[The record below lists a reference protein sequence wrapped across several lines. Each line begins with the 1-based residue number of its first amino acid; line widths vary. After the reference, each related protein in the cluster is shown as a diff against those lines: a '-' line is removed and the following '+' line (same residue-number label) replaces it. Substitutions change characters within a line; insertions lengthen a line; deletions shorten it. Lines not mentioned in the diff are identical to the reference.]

1 MKLSCKTCFIKES
14 FKYFAVSFFA
24 VKLVC
29 NFLPSCA
36 NVSDSFFGLCSKV
49 DNYNYLQY
57 PEPTPLLVKVVLMIE
72 DVVGI
77 DQEAQVINLRLKLG
91 LIWNDTRIGLAYSNL
106 NKPKSYYKVQSSEF
120 KYIWKPDVQF
130 LNSVSTSLWNNENN
144 KLFEESLEEFSWI
157 QSYTVSISCG
167 MDFST
172 YPFDDHDCYLKLWHI
187 GGISE
192 FVLLDEPDI
201 LINKE
206 EVIWQRSSF
215 NISFEPIGSS
225 IKTIQSSKVNFTESY
240 SLATIKMSLKRKYQE
255 RRTVFIEFIFPSFT
269 YSILA
274 LISYFICVE
283 SVPGRMGLLV
293 TLYLIAIN
301 TYVST
306 SQGIAGNNVLMDTWF
321 VGCLVPIIFAILEY
335 GALLAIIKFKKG
347 YISGKFVDSKIIDK
361 IAFIVSLICIT
372 IFAILFFFPI
382 NV

>member
-1 MKLSCKTCFIKES
+1 MLHLAKFQILCCIFLCSEAS
-14 FKYFAVSFFA
+14 LQS
-24 VKLVC
+24 
-29 NFLPSCA
+29 LPSCA
-36 NVSDSFFGLCSKV
+36 NVSDSFLGLCSKV
-49 DNYNYLQY
+49 DNYSHLEY
-57 PEPTPLLVKVVLMIE
+57 PEPTPILVKVVLMIE
-72 DVVGI
+72 DVIGI

-91 LIWNDTRIGLAYSNL
+91 LTWNDTRIALAYSNL
-106 NKPKSYYKVQSSEF
+106 NKPKYYYKVQHNEF
-120 KYIWKPDVQF
+120 KKIWKPDIQF

-144 KLFEESLEEFSWI
+144 KIFEESLEEVSWM

-172 YPFDDHDCYLKLWHI
+172 YPFDDHECYLKLWHI

-192 FVLLDEPDI
+192 FVLLDKPEIVID
-201 LINKE
+201 NE

-215 NISFEPIGSS
+215 DISFESIESS
-225 IKTIQSSKVNFTESY
+225 IKTIQSSKISFTESY
-240 SLATIKMSLKRKYQE
+240 SLATIKMNLKRKYQE
-255 RRTVFIEFIFPSFT
+255 RRTVLIEFIFPSFT

-306 SQGIAGNNVLMDTWF
+306 SQGITGNNILMDTWF
-321 VGCLVPIIFAILEY
+321 VGCIVPIIFAILEY

-347 YISGKFVDSKIIDK
+347 YISGKFVDSRVIDK
-361 IAFIVSLICIT
+361 ISFAVSFIYIT
-372 IFAILFFFPI
+372 IFVILFFLPI
-382 NV
+382 YV

>member
-1 MKLSCKTCFIKES
+1 MLHLAKFQILCCIFLCSEAS
-14 FKYFAVSFFA
+14 LQS
-24 VKLVC
+24 
-29 NFLPSCA
+29 LPSCA
-36 NVSDSFFGLCSKV
+36 NVSDSFLGLCSNV
-49 DNYNYLQY
+49 DNYSHLEY
-57 PEPTPLLVKVVLMIE
+57 PEPTPILVKVVLMIE
-72 DVVGI
+72 DVIGI

-91 LIWNDTRIGLAYSNL
+91 LTWNDTRIALAYSNL
-106 NKPKSYYKVQSSEF
+106 NKPKYYYKVQHNEF
-120 KYIWKPDVQF
+120 KKIWKPDIQF

-144 KLFEESLEEFSWI
+144 KIFEESLEEVSWM

-172 YPFDDHDCYLKLWHI
+172 YPFDDHECYLKLWHI

-192 FVLLDEPDI
+192 FVLLDKPEIVID
-201 LINKE
+201 NE

-215 NISFEPIGSS
+215 DISFESIESS
-225 IKTIQSSKVNFTESY
+225 IKTIQSSKISFTESY
-240 SLATIKMSLKRKYQE
+240 SLATIKMNLKRKYQE
-255 RRTVFIEFIFPSFT
+255 RRTVLIEFIFPSFT

-306 SQGIAGNNVLMDTWF
+306 SQGITGNNILMDTWF
-321 VGCLVPIIFAILEY
+321 VGCIVPIIFAILEY

-347 YISGKFVDSKIIDK
+347 YISGKFVDSRVIDK
-361 IAFIVSLICIT
+361 ISFAVSFIYIT
-372 IFAILFFFPI
+372 IFVILFFLPI
-382 NV
+382 YV